1 MPTFW
6 GLTTVNVLYI
16 CVFSCILLEI
26 KLLLLLAASNHSQ
39 RWPPSCSE
47 WCPIPCSH
55 QTDCHVQRCATWFS
69 NCYPPAL
76 QPPLTIPDATGHGQI
91 FYALD
96 MEGAIKTTC
105 SCHHCNFLKYIP
117 PPLVPQFSC
126 SPPGIIGSFFAL
138 HVMRRAGQCI
148 LILCETVSSYAATRL
163 IGNEQHQTSR
173 DSILSLV
180 TEMRSCCRSVE
191 VRVDNASGLK
201 ALESDS
207 VLKSHD
213 IILVFGETKNVNKN
227 PVAEYAV
234 KELGLECLHICPEG
248 GPVTTVTLALAM
260 ANMNS
265 RIRHHGLSAKEVWT
279 QRDQETGDQLALDD
293 RQIILKQHCE
303 CSLNHGGSAL
313 SKSKC
318 KGSYTL
324 PHIQVS
330 DLVYI
335 VIDGDK
341 TKAREKYLV
350 SDLCSDNM
358 CLVRKFTKSQWP
370 SIDCP
375 YLTLSSHHSHHPQV
389 HVMSLLPHAGSLI
402 HPHPLSHYS
411 LNCITVAKKRHCPP
425 PGFHGTATHL
435 ISGREMVSG
444 WWTNHA
450 STIWFFFF
458 SLILADR
465 SLIGVI
471 CEVSSSWL
479 A

>member
-1 MPTFW
+1 
-6 GLTTVNVLYI
+6 
-16 CVFSCILLEI
+16 
-26 KLLLLLAASNHSQ
+26 
-39 RWPPSCSE
+39 
-47 WCPIPCSH
+47 
-55 QTDCHVQRCATWFS
+55 
-69 NCYPPAL
+69 
-76 QPPLTIPDATGHGQI
+76 
-91 FYALD
+91 
-96 MEGAIKTTC
+96 
-105 SCHHCNFLKYIP
+105 
-117 PPLVPQFSC
+117 
-126 SPPGIIGSFFAL
+126 
-138 HVMRRAGQCI
+138 MRRAGQCI

-248 GPVTTVTLALAM
+248 GLVTTVTLALAM

-265 RIRHHGLSAKEVWT
+265 WIRHHGLSAKEVWT

-303 CSLNHGGSAL
+303 CSMNHGGSAL

-370 SIDCP
+370 SIAPIWPCHP
-375 YLTLSSHHSHHPQV
+375 TTPTIPRCMWWASSHMQALWSTPTPCPIRVWIASRWQRRDIAHHQ
-389 HVMSLLPHAGSLI
+389 GS
-402 HPHPLSHYS
+402 
-411 LNCITVAKKRHCPP
+411 REPP
-425 PGFHGTATHL
+425 PT
-435 ISGREMVSG
+435 
-444 WWTNHA
+444 
-450 STIWFFFF
+450 
-458 SLILADR
+458 
-465 SLIGVI
+465 
-471 CEVSSSWL
+471 
-479 A
+479 